1 MASYPT
7 KICPSGECGLRWDRF
22 EPQALEAA
30 RELRLHLDVASAGWS
45 SIRAVRRTP
54 GAGARAAVAGHQELV
69 PVLSPPPPAA
79 ETTNAATT
87 VLVSVCCGF
96 WALVNPCILIVSKD
110 DSGWWVL
117 YIRQAARTTVHLL
130 KRSISAYMA
139 SLYIKAGDFD
149 R

>member
-1 MASYPT
+1 MEWFWVWDRMASYPT
-7 KICPSGECGLRWDRF
+7 KICPSSGECGLRWDRF
-22 EPQALEAA
+22 EPQTLEAA

-87 VLVSVCCGF
+87 VPVSICCGF
-96 WALVNPCILIVSKD
+96 W
-110 DSGWWVL
+110 
-117 YIRQAARTTVHLL
+117 
-130 KRSISAYMA
+130 
-139 SLYIKAGDFD
+139 
-149 R
+149 